1 MESVLAIWHAMSLG
15 EGRPDAR
22 QGFRVPR
29 PHTKLLLPFVR
40 GSKESSGEVTPYCRC
55 WYCGPAADP
64 REQLLRWPARWK
76 PSSVVVFLYTG
87 LSKFMLCTDRLRKY
101 R

>member
-40 GSKESSGEVTPYCRC
+40 GSKDVIRI
-55 WYCGPAADP
+55 
-64 REQLLRWPARWK
+64 
-76 PSSVVVFLYTG
+76 
-87 LSKFMLCTDRLRKY
+87 
-101 R
+101 